1 MTQRKAQARM
11 LETVAVIIV
20 FFVLLTFGFVFYAR
34 MQQGAI
40 SDEAREL
47 RETKALKTAKTA
59 LSLPELQCSKTQAI
73 ENCLDKLKIEAFRD
87 YASDTAI
94 RNRHYYDLFKEST
107 IAIEQVYPEQ
117 TREEI
122 YSRPRPGRT
131 KQSIWL
137 PVTMLDPVKDTTSFG
152 ILVVDVY
159 E

>member
-1 MTQRKAQARM
+1 M

-20 FFVLLTFGFVFYAR
+20 FFVLLTFGFVFYAK
-34 MQQGAI
+34 MQEGAI

-59 LSLPELQCSKTQAI
+59 LALPELQCSKTQAI
-73 ENCLDKLKIEAFRD
+73 ENCFDKLKIAAFKD
-87 YASDTAI
+87 YAKGTAI
-94 RNRHYYDLFKEST
+94 GNRYYYDMFREST
-107 IAIEQVYPEQ
+107 ISIEQVYPEQ
-117 TREEI
+117 TQEEKNVEVPII
-122 YSRPRPGRT
+122 YSRPKPGGT

-137 PVTMLDPVKDTTSFG
+137 PVTILDPVKDTAGFG